1 MEPFMLAHTL
11 PRRRWG
17 LLISCLVAMFIAL
30 AALTPTGAQAA
41 ILSLKAT
48 SSNAV
53 VTSSCEFTATRFNEN
68 NTGPST
74 LTGRLT
80 IKGAEIKPSFFSPR
94 KVATLNVGCT
104 VSGIDV
110 PSRFVSIGKTVNG
123 STLYKSRYVEIEFD
137 SAYRVCV
144 GATYILRDGTLGS
157 TPETCNPPASPE

>member
-1 MEPFMLAHTL
+1 MLARVL
-11 PRRRWG
+11 PRRRMA
-17 LLISCLVAMFIAL
+17 LLVAAISAVFIAL
-30 AALTPTGAQAA
+30 AALAPTGAQAA
-41 ILSLKAT
+41 IFSLKAT
-48 SSNAV
+48 SANAV

-110 PSRFVSIGKTVNG
+110 PSRSISMTKTVNG
-123 STLYKSRYVEIEFD
+123 NTVYKSRYVEIEFD

-144 GATYILRDGTLGS
+144 DAAYILRDGTLSS

>member
-1 MEPFMLAHTL
+1 MLAHAV

-17 LLISCLVAMFIAL
+17 LLVSCLVAMFIAL
-30 AALTPTGAQAA
+30 AALAPTGAQAA
-41 ILSLKAT
+41 IFSLKAT
-48 SSNAV
+48 SSDAV
-53 VTSSCEFTATRFNEN
+53 VTSNCEFTATRFNEN

-80 IKGAEIKPSFFSPR
+80 IRGAEIKPSFFSPR

-110 PSRFVSIGKTVNG
+110 PSRSISMSKTVNG
-123 STLYKSRYVEIEFD
+123 NTVYKSRYVEIEFD

-144 GATYILRDGTLGS
+144 DAAYILRDGTLNN